1 MIILALDTSG
11 PSAGV
16 AVMRDGEL
24 VYEAT
29 VINAL
34 THSVNIM
41 PMVEEALLRSGLTIN
56 AVTLFAAVVGPGSF
70 TGVRIGVSTVKAM
83 ALALDKPC
91 IGVNA
96 LEALACGL
104 AQTTHLVC
112 PIRDARVQQVYGAAF
127 QDGHRVMEDAVL
139 KLPDYLNAIQ
149 ALGHQF
155 CFVGDGMPPLREEI
169 ISVLGDRA
177 GFASAHL
184 NQLKAGAAAS
194 IAWVNRAQAG
204 DSHALLPLYLRAPQA
219 ERERQKKHG

>member
-16 AVMRDGEL
+16 ALMLDGEL

-41 PMVEEALLRSGLTIN
+41 PMVEEALLRSGLTVVDVAI
-56 AVTLFAAVVGPGSF
+56 FAAVVGPGSF

-96 LEALACGL
+96 LEALARGL
-104 AQTTHLVC
+104 GQTSDIVC
-112 PIRDARVQQVYGAAF
+112 PIRDARVQQVYGSAF
-127 QDGHRVMEDAVL
+127 YDGHRVMQDAVL
-139 KLPDYLNAIQ
+139 KLPDYLDAIQ
-149 ALGHQF
+149 ALGDQF
-155 CFVGDGMPPLREEI
+155 CFVGDGVPPLRDEI
-169 ISVLGDRA
+169 IRSLGNKA
-177 GFASAHL
+177 HFAAAHL
-184 NQLKAGAAAS
+184 NQLKAGAAAG
-194 IAWVNRAQAG
+194 IAWVNRSQAG
-204 DSHALLPLYLRAPQA
+204 DAQALLPLYLRAPQA

>member
-41 PMVEEALLRSGLTIN
+41 PMVEEALLRSGLTIDD
-56 AVTLFAAVVGPGSF
+56 VTLFAAVVGPGSF

-83 ALALDKPC
+83 AQALNKPC

-104 AQTTHLVC
+104 AQTPHLVC
-112 PIRDARVQQVYGAAF
+112 PIRDARVQQVYGAVF
-127 QDGHRVMEDAVL
+127 QDGHRLMEDAVL

-155 CFVGDGMPPLREEI
+155 CFIGDGVPPLRDEI
-169 ISVLGDRA
+169 IRTLGDRA
-177 GFASAHL
+177 GFAPAHL

-194 IAWVNRAQAG
+194 IAWMNRAQAG
-204 DSHALLPLYLRAPQA
+204 DSQALLPLYLRAPQA